1 MTISPSPPQWDIT
14 KKVWRRYFVPNG
26 NDLGVAQ
33 EISGL
38 IGALWQLRDNLS
50 FDVGSRHVL
59 INGRLVIELRV
70 GERITGTLRQ
80 YNFKAVLSG
89 A

>member
-1 MTISPSPPQWDIT
+1 
-14 KKVWRRYFVPNG
+14 VWRRYFVPNG

-50 FDVGSRHVL
+50 FDVGSRHAL
-59 INGRLVIELRV
+59 INGRLVNELRV
-70 GERITGTLRQ
+70 GERITRTLRQ